1 MTLRTFFR
9 AVLLAL
15 VLLSVALISA
25 LTAMRF
31 AIHGSEVSVPDF
43 VGRLPVDA
51 RRIAEQNGL
60 DLEVERQYY
69 SATVAEGRILSQL
82 PGANTKVRRGWQ
94 IRVAES
100 LGPQRVDIPSV
111 VGQSARAAEMN
122 IRRRG
127 LDVSETAE
135 IEVSGSAVNQVV
147 SQNPPANASDVSA
160 PKISLLVGQAAQPS
174 AFVMPNFANQQI
186 NAVRVTLENAGFHV
200 GTVSSATDQ
209 TSPAPSIPSAEPP
222 VAAAPVAP
230 AGIIVSHSPA
240 AGEKLTAGASVNFV
254 VR

>member
-1 MTLRTFFR
+1 VTTRSFFR
-9 AVLLAL
+9 AVLLVL
-15 VLLSVALISA
+15 VLFSVALISA

-43 VGRLPVDA
+43 VGKLPAEA
-51 RRIAEQNGL
+51 RRLAEQNGL
-60 DLEVERQYY
+60 SLEVERQFY
-69 SATVAEGRILSQL
+69 SSTVPEGRIVSQL
-82 PGANTKVRRGWQ
+82 PGAFTKVRRGWE

-111 VGQSARAAEMN
+111 VGQSERAAEMN

-127 LDVSETAE
+127 LDVSETAV
-135 IEVSGSAVNQVV
+135 IEVSAYLANQVV

-160 PKISLLVGQAAQPS
+160 PKISLLLGQASQPP

-186 NAVRVTLENAGFHV
+186 NTVRVIVENAGFHV
-200 GTVSSATDQ
+200 GTITVSQ
-209 TSPAPSIPSAEPP
+209 PPAPSFPAAESAPTAPLPSA
-222 VAAAPVAP
+222 
-230 AGIIVSHSPA
+230 GIVVSHSPA
-240 AGEKLTAGASVNFV
+240 AGEKITRGATVNFI

>member
-1 MTLRTFFR
+1 MRAVFR

-43 VGRLPVDA
+43 VGKLPA
-51 RRIAEQNGL
+51 EAHRIAEQNGL
-60 DLEVERQYY
+60 SLEVERQFY
-69 SATVAEGRILSQL
+69 SPTVPEGRIVSQL
-82 PGANTKVRRGWQ
+82 PGAYTKVRRGWE

-111 VGQSARAAEMN
+111 VGQSERAAEMN

-127 LDVSETAE
+127 LDVSETAA
-135 IEVSGSAVNQVV
+135 IEVSGSSVNQVV

-160 PKISLLVGQAAQPS
+160 PKISLLIGQTPQPP

-186 NAVRVTLENAGFHV
+186 NSVKVILENAGFHV
-200 GTVSSATDQ
+200 GTITVSHPPAPTFPSAETAAAPA
-209 TSPAPSIPSAEPP
+209 PAPS
-222 VAAAPVAP
+222 
-230 AGIIVSHSPA
+230 AGVVVSHSPA
-240 AGEKLTAGASVNFV
+240 GGEKITAGATVNFV